1 MSLLANKTDLV
12 SYGYLYGKHDD
23 CAIEGHLVVEYTHKE
38 GGPIEKSR
46 MVANCLTI
54 EAAMAAGRLF
64 SGTLFVN

>member
-12 SYGYLYGKHDD
+12 SYGYLFGKHDD
-23 CAIEGHLVVEYTHKE
+23 CAIGGHLVVEYTHKD

-54 EAAMAAGRLF
+54 EAAMAVAKLF
-64 SGTLFVN
+64 NGNLFLS